1 MASIEELLMAEEAKV
16 EGVQGSPEV
25 EQSAGSSFKMPSF
38 GFLKAQS
45 IDRPVESYTEHALNF
60 DKKMSTGRIIR
71 GLEGILG
78 ALNYAIID
86 IVMGLIEKSRERKEG

>member
-1 MASIEELLMAEEAKV
+1 MATIEEVLMAEETKV
-16 EGVQGSPEV
+16 EGVQGSQGV
-25 EQSAGSSFKMPSF
+25 EKSNESSFKMPSF

-71 GLEGILG
+71 GLEGVLG

-86 IVMGLIEKSRERKEG
+86 IVIGLIEKSRERKEG